1 MTTPIKKLMLAMAAA
16 LALCLGAR
24 AATPRRGS
32 LLYKTRISHF
42 VIAIFLLLAG
52 LAEATTVEEYVITPE
67 NNLKLSHTL
76 FATENGIQNQHD
88 VSISVPKGRQAKV
101 YLDRTVDRVCCTG
114 GELTVKTNNIAAV
127 WYAWS
132 ARPAVFTSDVVIS
145 MRVTSPSP
153 LSYTVM
159 HKVYDYYIHETKY
172 YETYYFGCDYT
183 LAVVYEDILPDLSC
197 DIGLKPSAMIAS
209 DESVTLDVTI
219 SNGGALEAASS
230 MAIVYVD
237 GRKTSTIHVGVIAP
251 GLSVSKSVSI
261 KDLCAGRHTI
271 GVMVDADNAVGET
284 NEGNN
289 MSTASIFVYERV
301 PYTVRFVP
309 NGGTGNMENQLFVA
323 GTEQRL
329 HANTFSRTDYD
340 FGGWATNA
348 TGNVVYEDC
357 SAHRNLSF
365 VKDDVVVLYAVWLP
379 QRHKVTFYGNGG
391 LVYVEGSTSGG
402 DGVVFEYDCTVP
414 WDASKS
420 TARLDG
426 YDFDGWYTSPTG
438 GVELTGNSMIKSDV
452 AVYAHY
458 VEPTYVLKFESG
470 GGEGE
475 MEDFVYKTPAR
486 LPANVFTKDG
496 FSFAGWAYDSSPSL
510 MYANDEQ
517 VITNGISMTLRA
529 TWKRLTSYKFK
540 GGGGDGSMD
549 DIFVESG
556 LNPDIVCE
564 FTREG
569 FVFAGWN
576 RVETGSFTMQCTALW
591 GLELPLSEDCGE
603 IVFAGSFESLSSKGS
618 LWYVDAEGCLT
629 IGPYS
634 HPLSSGGAV
643 DYEGRLF
650 GVVEHDGVLV
660 YDKCTWEWEYV
671 SIRRWLTYAVEEHDL
686 VVKLKGRH
694 HAYSY
699 STSDVY
705 WGDTVIAGY
714 AARNESFVKIYPKY
728 FIRTAYEFTG
738 EAQSASIAVSAE
750 TEWSAE
756 SSADWIRIEKDPYN
770 PHKAIVTL
778 EPNDSMWSRTAAVST
793 TDAYSIEI
801 TQLPGIASTCV
812 EFDAM
817 DGTFPTNEMRYAAG
831 KAFGSLPSPSPRH
844 GYVFAG
850 WSAQRSGGDLMDE
863 NSIVPEREKLYLYA
877 KWIEKDVAVSF
888 DANGGVCDDAVQ
900 SRKFGEH
907 MGATP
912 VPKRAGFVFDGWT
925 TEKDGG
931 AVITGESKIC
941 GDVTFYAHWLFSG
954 TGAMPSNV
962 GDDGATDLELRSVDG
977 GVAIKGFKNA
987 MSVLA
992 IPSKLNGK
1000 EVVEIADYAFFGN
1013 TVITSVTIP
1022 ASVKKVGVKAFK
1034 GCENLKRVV
1043 FEGELDTLGQ
1053 AAFQNCQSLTE
1064 VVVPKLGD
1072 NYVWS
1077 STFEGCTGLEKVTLP
1092 EGVTSIGTSAFANCK
1107 SLTDVNI
1114 PETVKT
1120 IKSFAFFSCES
1131 LADVW
1136 LPDALK
1142 TIGEKAFKNCLA
1154 LEEIDLPDVTM
1165 LGKAAFFNSGL
1176 VEVVVL
1182 GTVAKVDDYCFQK
1195 CANLKKVVLE
1205 DGVLET
1211 GASCWANDEA
1221 LEEVVFSSTLKKL
1234 GGFAFFRCPSLDTLD
1249 GFSGLTSLN
1258 SIGEKAFK
1266 HCSSLTTLA
1275 MPSQVTTI
1283 PKEMCNYCSNLQ
1295 TVTGTANVKSYGAN
1309 AFSNC
1314 PALTSVAGLNASEL
1328 ATVKKGRVLAK

>member
-1 MTTPIKKLMLAMAAA
+1 M
-16 LALCLGAR
+16 
-24 AATPRRGS
+24 
-32 LLYKTRISHF
+32 KTRISHF

-52 LAEATTVEEYVITPE
+52 LAAATTVEEYVITPE

-197 DIGLKPSAMIAS
+197 DIGLEPSDMIAS

-219 SNGGALEAASS
+219 SNDGALEAASS
-230 MAIVYVD
+230 VAIAYVD
-237 GRKTSTIHVGVIAP
+237 GREAGTIHVDAIAP
-251 GLSVSKSVSI
+251 GLSVSKSISI

-271 GVMVDADNAVGET
+271 GVTVDANNAVDET
-284 NEGNN
+284 NEDNN
-289 MSTASIFVYERV
+289 MSTASMFVYERV
-301 PYTVRFVP
+301 PYTVRFGP

-329 HANTFSRTDYD
+329 YANTFSRTDYD

-348 TGNVVYEDC
+348 TGNAVYEDC

-365 VKDDVVVLYAVWLP
+365 EKDDVVVLYAVWLP
-379 QRHKVTFYGNGG
+379 QKHKATFYGNGG
-391 LVYVEGSTSGG
+391 LVYAEGSTSGD

-414 WDASKS
+414 WEASKA

-438 GVELTGNSMIKSDV
+438 GVELTGNSMIKSDI

-517 VITNGISMTLRA
+517 VITNGISTTLRA
-529 TWKRLTSYKFK
+529 TWKRLTSYKFY
-540 GGGGDGSMD
+540 GGGGAGIMD

-556 LNPDIVCE
+556 LNTDIVCE

-591 GLELPLSEDCGE
+591 GLELTLSEDRGE
-603 IVFAGSFESLSSKGS
+603 IVFAGSFESLSSNGS
-618 LWYVDAEGCLT
+618 LWQVDDADEGCLT
-629 IGPYS
+629 VGPYP
-634 HPLSSGGAV
+634 HPNSSAGAL

-671 SIRRWLTYAVEEHDL
+671 NKRWRTYTVDECDL
-686 VVKLKGRH
+686 VVNLKGRH

-705 WGDTVIAGY
+705 WGDLVIAGY
-714 AARNESFVKIYPKY
+714 AARNESLVKIYPKY
-728 FIRTAYEFTG
+728 FVRTSYEFTG
-738 EAQSASIAVSAE
+738 VAQSASIAVSAE

-770 PHKAIVTL
+770 PHKAIVML

-817 DGTFPTNEMRYAAG
+817 DGTFPTNEVRYAAG
-831 KAFGSLPSPSPRH
+831 KAFGPLPSPSLRH

-850 WSAQRSGGDLMDE
+850 WSAQRSGGDLLDE

-912 VPKRAGFVFDGWT
+912 VPKRAGFIFDGWT

-931 AVITGESKIC
+931 AVITGESKIF

-954 TGAMPSNV
+954 TGAMPSIV
-962 GDDGATDLELRSVDG
+962 GDDGATIEGDADIGYTITPSVD
-977 GVAIKGFKNA
+977 K
-987 MSVLA
+987 
-992 IPSKLNGK
+992 K
-1000 EVVEIADYAFFGN
+1000 EVVVA
-1013 TVITSVTIP
+1013 
-1022 ASVKKVGVKAFK
+1022 
-1034 GCENLKRVV
+1034 
-1043 FEGELDTLGQ
+1043 
-1053 AAFQNCQSLTE
+1053 
-1064 VVVPKLGD
+1064 
-1072 NYVWS
+1072 
-1077 STFEGCTGLEKVTLP
+1077 LP
-1092 EGVTSIGTSAFANCK
+1092 EGIDASKVMVMASTAVER
-1107 SLTDVNI
+1107 LTLNGAAVRVLAHGSDITPHLDI
-1114 PETVKT
+1114 PAAVGGVIDITAATVKE
-1120 IKSFAFFSCES
+1120 A
-1131 LADVW
+1131 
-1136 LPDALK
+1136 
-1142 TIGEKAFKNCLA
+1142 
-1154 LEEIDLPDVTM
+1154 
-1165 LGKAAFFNSGL
+1165 
-1176 VEVVVL
+1176 VV
-1182 GTVAKVDDYCFQK
+1182 K
-1195 CANLKKVVLE
+1195 
-1205 DGVLET
+1205 
-1211 GASCWANDEA
+1211 EA
-1221 LEEVVFSSTLKKL
+1221 LDTGKGAEINLGDPTEPTLTTAETKPGL
-1234 GGFAFFRCPSLDTLD
+1234 TYTLREGTTLD
-1249 GFSGLTSLN
+1249 G
-1258 SIGEKAFK
+1258 
-1266 HCSSLTTLA
+1266 LA
-1275 MPSQVTTI
+1275 DGDSKV
-1283 PKEMCNYCSNLQ
+1283 
-1295 TVTGTANVKSYGAN
+1295 GDGAKWTPN
-1309 AFSNC
+1309 I
-1314 PALTSVAGLNASEL
+1314 
-1328 ATVKKGRVLAK
+1328 TVKGGTSGFYSIKVEK